1 MVTPCGHSFSTS
13 SITAW
18 LRQQGSATK
27 KCPVCKSTIN
37 ESLIPNWALRNAVDR
52 YPPYSQ
58 DRSGCLCA
66 MFGVTGFS
74 DHTVPENLYVVVGR
88 YNQKYGKRRAS
99 SSADDAPPDQQ
110 VHIDLADYPVKPS
123 GTLALAGIA
132 LPPQGVSLLTFLAVM
147 VCTAP
152 PVGLHSSASS
162 ASSAPSFH
170 AEDDRPAQPT
180 FSQATAATSSSPS
193 PAYAPAAAP
202 AAQDE
207 GSDCEC
213 CLERP
218 VGKRGCC
225 VWECTDCGVC
235 KMADDCSGPGC
246 LLVFPTTTV
255 TCQGSFGK
263 WSNWYSRTICGT
275 APLRSLFFLFS
286 RTEVSPSSTCRVD
299 LSDLC
304 GTRAVAPVCGHGHPL
319 RVLDAVELTRAAG
332 HAVLPGDALLL
343 PVCQPRRR
351 QGVRQLRLPGRPD
364 LPIMS

>member
-1 MVTPCGHSFSTS
+1 MGEKENEGNSPRDEPPPELIDPITLAVMEDAVMVTPCGHSFSSS

-37 ESLIPNWALRNAVDR
+37 ESLVPNWALRNAVD
-52 YPPYSQ
+52 
-58 DRSGCLCA
+58 
-66 MFGVTGFS
+66 
-74 DHTVPENLYVVVGR
+74 R

-123 GTLALAGIA
+123 
-132 LPPQGVSLLTFLAVM
+132 
-147 VCTAP
+147 AP

-162 ASSAPSFH
+162 ASSVSSAPSFH

-180 FSQATAATSSSPS
+180 FSQAMAATPS

-202 AAQDE
+202 AAQDD

-263 WSNWYSRTICGT
+263 WSNWYSRTICGSIYPIFVALVLLLLCADLVIICVFWT
-275 APLRSLFFLFS
+275 LWSFLVPVGMLFFLGTHYFCPCVNRGVDKVFGS
-286 RTEVSPSSTCRVD
+286 YGFVIGQICPS
-299 LSDLC
+299 
-304 GTRAVAPVCGHGHPL
+304 
-319 RVLDAVELTRAAG
+319 
-332 HAVLPGDALLL
+332 
-343 PVCQPRRR
+343 
-351 QGVRQLRLPGRPD
+351 
-364 LPIMS
+364 